1 MARLSHDPATGI
13 TRFFA
18 YPKPGAI
25 VLKASTL
32 AGANKMAREYSSK
45 KMRAEIGPLK

>member
-32 AGANKMAREYSSK
+32 AGGEQDGTRVLRRQKNA
-45 KMRAEIGPLK
+45 GPK